1 LLVATLDIPGHPR
14 QVRAARTFTALVLEA
29 HDQPDDGT
37 AGLLV
42 SELVTNSLMHSASGR
57 PGGMIT
63 VAVAIT
69 RRETI
74 VEVTDDGGP
83 IEPTIS
89 EDDEH
94 TDAEN
99 GRGLR
104 LVRKLS
110 ADWGYYRQGGR
121 LTTWFDLGAKGPGA
135 MSDLDCACGYQAD
148 TAVDLADHLGE
159 AYITDD
165 DIAPDNQ
172 AHAETG
178 DGRTP
183 GWRCLCGFSGD
194 TAAGLDDHL
203 LRVFTPDGGIGR
215 DGGKHSVTG
224 VSDKSLG

>member
-1 LLVATLDIPGHPR
+1 LLVSTLAIPGHLEH
-14 QVRAARTFTALVLEA
+14 VRAARAFTALVLEA
-29 HDQPDDGT
+29 HGRPDDGT

-42 SELVTNSLMHSASGR
+42 SELVANSLQHGDSGK
-57 PGGMIT
+57 PGGTIMVT
-63 VAVAIT
+63 VAIAPG
-69 RRETI
+69 ETL
-74 VEVTDDGGP
+74 VQVTDDGGP
-83 IEPTIS
+83 TEPTVGKP
-89 EDDEH
+89 DD
-94 TDAEN
+94 TDAEG

-104 LVRKLS
+104 LVSELS
-110 ADWGYYRQGGR
+110 AGWGYHRRDGR
-121 LTTWFDLGAKGPGA
+121 LVTWFELSTEGRE
-135 MSDLDCACGYQAD
+135 MSDLDCACGYQAN
-148 TAVDLADHLGE
+148 TAEDLADHLGE

-183 GWRCLCGFSGD
+183 AWRCLCGFSGD

-215 DGGKHSVTG
+215 DGGKDSVTG